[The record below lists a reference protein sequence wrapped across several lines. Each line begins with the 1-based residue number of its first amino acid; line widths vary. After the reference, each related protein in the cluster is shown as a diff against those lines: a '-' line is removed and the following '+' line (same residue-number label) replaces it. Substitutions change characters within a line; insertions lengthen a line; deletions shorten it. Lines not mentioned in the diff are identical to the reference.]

1 MGAIAM
7 RVLVTGGAGFI
18 GSNFVKLALGG
29 SFPGIS
35 RITILDKLTY
45 AGTLTNLDKL
55 PKSDFDFIEG
65 DICDEVLVGKLAK
78 RHEAIINFAA
88 ESHVDRSITGSRNFV
103 LTNVLGTQT
112 LLEAARLGGTAAFVQ
127 VSTDEVYGSI
137 PSGSWTESEPLMPN
151 SPYAASKAAADLF
164 ARAFFRTYGLDV
176 RITRCSNNYGPNQVP
191 EKLIPLFITNLMN
204 GLKVPVY
211 GQGANI
217 RDWLHVDDHC
227 RGIYLTLMKGKG
239 GEIYNIGGGTSLS
252 NLELTHKILNSMGLG
267 EDRIEYVSDRLGH
280 DFRYSVN
287 HKKISQELGYEPS
300 VDFELGLERTVKWFK
315 ENEPWWRPLKQHSG
329 S

>member
-55 PKSDFDFIEG
+55 PKSDFDFVEG
-65 DICDEVLVGKLAK
+65 DICDEVLAGKLAK

-164 ARAFFRTYGLDV
+164 ARAFFRTYALDV
-176 RITRCSNNYGPNQVP
+176 RITRCSNNYGSNQFP
-191 EKLIPLFITNLMN
+191 EILIPLFITNLMN

-227 RGIYLTLMKGKG
+227 QGIHKVLFSEKS
-239 GEIYNIGGGTSLS
+239 GEVFNIGGGE
-252 NLELTHKILNSMGLG
+252 ELTNLDITKLILEEMECNQSMIQSV
-267 EDRIEYVSDRLGH
+267 EDRLGH
-280 DFRYSVN
+280 DFRYSVDWS
-287 HKKISQELGYEPS
+287 KIQSQLGYNPKVKFIDGIRDTIMWYRENTSWWEPLIKS
-300 VDFELGLERTVKWFK
+300 
-315 ENEPWWRPLKQHSG
+315 
-329 S
+329 